1 MVQPLVQLSAPR
13 CPHVARPGLWHCR
26 RTSRPCLAESLTA
39 AQSTSEPA
47 LQPPPQPTSRSL
59 VKFALPALALWLS
72 GPLLSLVDTSVVGL
86 SAPIGAGASQLAA
99 LGPATTF
106 CDGTTYLFAFLNT
119 ATTNLYAS
127 AKAAEDKAEVAGVV
141 GGKNGMSSGSGTE
154 AVVRRA
160 AKIALTC
167 GAFLV
172 PLLLAFARPLL
183 SLYVGPATA
192 TDPAIILP
200 ATRYVMIRCLSLPAA
215 LLGGV
220 MTAALLGE
228 KDSVTPL
235 LATAVATAANI
246 GLDLI
251 AVSHLKLGLMG
262 AAVATVAAQ
271 WLGTALLVLRAQSRL
286 LGPRGFALAP
296 AWFRRRQQQQAGRS
310 AADAAKSVPTSQFL
324 QFAAPV
330 LVLILGKIAA

>member
-1 MVQPLVQLSAPR
+1 MGRSFRWSTRVSWAFLHPSV
-13 CPHVARPGLWHCR
+13 
-26 RTSRPCLAESLTA
+26 LAHL
-39 AQSTSEPA
+39 
-47 LQPPPQPTSRSL
+47 
-59 VKFALPALALWLS
+59 
-72 GPLLSLVDTSVVGL
+72 
-86 SAPIGAGASQLAA
+86 QLAA

-127 AKAAEDKAEVAGVV
+127 AKAAEDKAELAGVV

-192 TDPAIILP
+192 ADPAIILP

-220 MTAALLGE
+220 MTAALLGD

-251 AVSHLKLGLMG
+251 AVSQLKLGLMG
-262 AAVATVAAQ
+262 AAIATVAAQ